1 MKPLNLFTEPFELKN
16 IQECRIEKVVNEH
29 FHALVSGYVYPE
41 TDEIYEKYMPGT
53 DLVIKAAT
61 DDGGEVTS
69 GIC

>member
-1 MKPLNLFTEPFELKN
+1 MKPLNLFTEPVELKN
-16 IQECRIEKVVNEH
+16 IQEYRIEKVVNEH
-29 FHALVSGYVYPE
+29 FHALYPE